1 MKILVQIRP
10 LKHFEVFTLPKSFDT
25 PKITLA
31 EEKILQAQEVTFIQK
46 FPWINITFLRSKKM
60 RIVQSMIFIIFLQ
73 YKYSIPLHEPYWI
86 N

>member
-10 LKHFEVFTLPKSFDT
+10 LKHFEVFTLPERFDT

-46 FPWINITFLRSKKM
+46 FPWINITFLRSTKM

-73 YKYSIPLHEPYWI
+73 DKYSIPSRAML

>member
-25 PKITLA
+25 LEITLA

-73 YKYSIPLHEPYWI
+73 YKYSLPLHESY
-86 N
+86 